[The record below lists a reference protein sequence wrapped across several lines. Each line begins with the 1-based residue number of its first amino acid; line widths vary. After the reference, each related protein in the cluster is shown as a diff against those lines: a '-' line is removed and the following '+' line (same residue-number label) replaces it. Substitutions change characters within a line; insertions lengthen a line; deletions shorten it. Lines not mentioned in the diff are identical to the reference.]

1 MTQTVA
7 KKDHL
12 VTHTEVGICLSE
24 FSCLE
29 SGLSS
34 IETSLHLQLQIDCT
48 WGRYYMLASL
58 RETVIPHH
66 TPTSLYIMRNG
77 TVVWVELL
85 CVHSQYIPI
94 KPFVP

>member
-1 MTQTVA
+1 MPQTVA
-7 KKDHL
+7 QKDHL

-58 RETVIPHH
+58 RETV
-66 TPTSLYIMRNG
+66 LYYEKWNC
-77 TVVWVELL
+77 
-85 CVHSQYIPI
+85 CVGRT
-94 KPFVP
+94 FVCT